1 MDKTRD
7 REKNLKLGNGKYQLT
22 IISKD
27 LIIKIANLKNQNL
40 YWYLNGEYLDKTR
53 DREKNLKLGNGK
65 YQLTII
71 SEEGDMEKINFEIL
85 R

>member
-1 MDKTRD
+1 M
-7 REKNLKLGNGKYQLT
+7 
-22 IISKD
+22 
-27 LIIKIANLKNQNL
+27 IIKIANLKNQNL
-40 YWYLNGEYLDKTR
+40 YWYLNGEYLYKTR
-53 DREKNLKLGNGK
+53 DREKNIKLGNGK